1 MQLLQWQVDNN
12 DNDEYPNNK
21 KELYNQDSTNCD
33 QNAEYAFI
41 AADKSVW
48 FIGFIIGIAFKT
60 SIDFHNQLNG
70 LEQSD
75 RKYKWFD
82 DILGL
87 QFHLDE
93 IVFRSRNCHRSKV
106 NPKTR

>member
-60 SIDFHNQLNG
+60 TIDFHNQLNG
-70 LEQSD
+70 LEQSG
-75 RKYKWFD
+75 RKHKWFD

-87 QFHLDE
+87 EFHLDE
-93 IVFRSRNCHRSKV
+93 IVLGQEIVIEAMV
-106 NPKTR
+106 NPKKR